1 MIEIHL
7 CDDGG
12 QPRVIRTPGETT
24 QIRVSQYMAADE
36 ILAKLAIDLDAEE
49 YQSFINLWSDDSH
62 PRVLTNKAHTLLS
75 KIKSKLTLLF

>member
-1 MIEIHL
+1 MIEIHR

-36 ILAKLAIDLDAEE
+36 ILAKLAIDLDAED

-62 PRVLTNKAHTLLS
+62 PRVFNKQGTYLVIKD
-75 KIKSKLTLLF
+75 KI

>member
-36 ILAKLAIDLDAEE
+36 ILAKLAIDLDAED

-62 PRVLTNKAHTLLS
+62 PRVFNKQGTYLVIKD
-75 KIKSKLTLLF
+75 KI

>member
-12 QPRVIRTPGETT
+12 QLRVIRTPGETT

-62 PRVLTNKAHTLLS
+62 PRVFNKQGAYLIIKD
-75 KIKSKLTLLF
+75 KI

>member
-62 PRVLTNKAHTLLS
+62 PRVFNKQGTYLVIKD
-75 KIKSKLTLLF
+75 KI

>member
-24 QIRVSQYMAADE
+24 QIRVSQYMAAEE

-62 PRVLTNKAHTLLS
+62 PRVFNKQGTYLVIKD
-75 KIKSKLTLLF
+75 KI

>member
-7 CDDGG
+7 CDDEG
-12 QPRVIRTPGETT
+12 QPRVIRTPGEIT

-36 ILAKLAIDLDAEE
+36 ILAKLAIDLDADE

-62 PRVLTNKAHTLLS
+62 PRVFNKQGAYLVIKD
-75 KIKSKLTLLF
+75 KI

>member
-24 QIRVSQYMAADE
+24 QIRVSQYLAADE
-36 ILAKLAIDLDAEE
+36 SLAKLAIDLDAEE
-49 YQSFINLWSDDSH
+49 YQSFINFWSDDSH
-62 PRVLTNKAHTLLS
+62 PRVFNKQGTYLVIKD
-75 KIKSKLTLLF
+75 KI

>member
-24 QIRVSQYMAADE
+24 QIRVSQYLAADE

-62 PRVLTNKAHTLLS
+62 PRVFNKQGTYLVIKD
-75 KIKSKLTLLF
+75 KI

>member
-12 QPRVIRTPGETT
+12 QPRVIRSPGETT
-24 QIRVSQYMAADE
+24 QIRVSLYMAAEE

-49 YQSFINLWSDDSH
+49 YQSFINLWSGDSH
-62 PRVLTNKAHTLLS
+62 PRVFDTQGAYLVIKD
-75 KIKSKLTLLF
+75 KI